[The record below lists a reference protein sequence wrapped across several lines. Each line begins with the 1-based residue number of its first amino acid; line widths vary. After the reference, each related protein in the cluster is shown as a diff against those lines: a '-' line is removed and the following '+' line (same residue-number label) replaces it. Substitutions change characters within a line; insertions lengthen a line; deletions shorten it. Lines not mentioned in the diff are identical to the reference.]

1 MDRVQ
6 ERRNRIVQLMREQES
21 CNVSDLA
28 DALGVSTVTIRG
40 DLDFLEDSGCISRS
54 YGKAVL
60 SPHFAFELDF
70 REKEKTRSE
79 AKQLIG
85 RAAAQLVGDGDALI
99 IDSGSTVGFVPRYVE
114 AHKRCT
120 LMTNALN
127 LANEL
132 IGDVRFEL
140 MMTGGTVR
148 ADSYSLCGP
157 IAEQAV
163 RLHHFDTLFI
173 GADGIDLKAG
183 VTTTNEQDA
192 QLNRAMIK
200 AADKVVLL
208 ADSSKFG
215 RRGFCVIC
223 PLPQVHTLITDSGI
237 TDEYRRALTLSGV
250 NVIVADE

>member
-6 ERRNRIVQLMREQES
+6 QRRNRIVQCLRDQES
-21 CNVSDLA
+21 CNVGDLA
-28 DALGVSTVTIRG
+28 KALDVSTVTIRG
-40 DLDFLEDSGCISRS
+40 DLDFLEQSGCISRS

-60 SPHFAFELDF
+60 SSHFAFELEF
-70 REKEKTRSE
+70 REKEKVRSE

-85 RAAAQLVGDGDALI
+85 RAAAQLVNDGDALI
-99 IDSGSTVGFVPRYVE
+99 IDSGSTVGFVPRYVD

-132 IGDVRFEL
+132 VGDVRFEL
-140 MMTGGTVR
+140 MMTGGTMR

-192 QLNRAMIK
+192 QLNRAMLEV
-200 AADKVVLL
+200 ADKVVLL
-208 ADSSKFG
+208 ADSTKFG

-223 PLPQVHTLITDSGI
+223 SLPQVHTLITDRGI
-237 TDEYRRALTLSGV
+237 SDEYRRALTLSGV

>member
-1 MDRVQ
+1 M
-6 ERRNRIVQLMREQES
+6 QLLRARENCHVGS
-21 CNVSDLA
+21 LS

-40 DLDFLEDSGCISRS
+40 DLDFLEQSGCISRS
-54 YGKAVL
+54 YGKAVIN
-60 SPHFAFELDF
+60 SNFAFELDF
-70 REKEKTRSE
+70 REKEKLRSE

-85 RAAAQLVGDGDALI
+85 KAAARLINDGQSLI
-99 IDSGSTVGFVPRYVE
+99 IDSGSTVGFVPRYVD

-127 LANEL
+127 LVTEL
-132 IGDVRFEL
+132 VGDVRFQL
-140 MMTGGTVR
+140 MMTGGTLR

-157 IAEQAV
+157 AAEQAV
-163 RLHHFDTLFI
+163 GLHHFDMLFI
-173 GADGIDLKAG
+173 GADGVDLNAG

-192 QLNRAMIK
+192 QLNRAMLQ
-200 AADKVVLL
+200 AVDKVVLL

-223 PLPQVHTLITDSGI
+223 PLHKIHTLITDSGI
-237 TDEYRRALTLSGV
+237 PDEYRRALLLAGV

>member
-6 ERRNRIVQLMREQES
+6 QRRNQIVQLLRS
-21 CNVSDLA
+21 SDTCHVGDLSR
-28 DALGVSTVTIRG
+28 ALGVSTVTIRA
-40 DLDFLEDSGCISRS
+40 DLDYLEQSGCISRS

-60 SPHFAFELDF
+60 NTNFAFELEF
-70 REKEKTRSE
+70 REKEKLRSE

-85 RAAAQLVGDGDALI
+85 QAAARLVDDGQSLI
-99 IDSGSTVGFVPRYVE
+99 IDSGSTVGFVPRYVD

-132 IGDVRFEL
+132 VGDVRFQL
-140 MMTGGTVR
+140 MMTGGTLR
-148 ADSYSLCGP
+148 PDSYSLCGP
-157 IAEQAV
+157 EAEQAV
-163 RLHHFDTLFI
+163 RLHHFDMLFI

-192 QLNRAMIK
+192 QLNRAMVQ
-200 AADKVVLL
+200 AVDQVVLL

-223 PLPQVHTLITDSGI
+223 PLPKVHTLITDSGI
-237 TDEYRRALTLSGV
+237 PDEYRRALMLAGV